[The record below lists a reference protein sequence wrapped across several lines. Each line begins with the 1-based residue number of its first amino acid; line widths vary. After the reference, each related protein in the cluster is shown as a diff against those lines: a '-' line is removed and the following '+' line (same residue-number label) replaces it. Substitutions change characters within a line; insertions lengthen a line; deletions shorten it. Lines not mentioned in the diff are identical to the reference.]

1 MRSSFH
7 IGVDVGGTFT
17 DVVLWDRVGD
27 EAHSLKTLTTED
39 PAQGIFEGID
49 RILAAANVQG
59 CDVERF
65 VHATTLVANAII
77 ERRGART
84 ALVATTGFRDVLQ
97 IRRELRYD
105 LFEQHLQFPDPL
117 IPRARRLEL
126 AERMDARGNPA
137 LVPGRDDL
145 DALLAQIEGLDVDS
159 VAVSLI
165 NSYANPA
172 HERLVGDLLAER
184 APGLA
189 VSLSSDVLPQI
200 KEYERTSAT
209 AINAYV
215 QPIVARYLGE
225 LSRGLAERGCSAP
238 VLVMT
243 STGGVVSH
251 ATAERL
257 PILLVESGPAAG
269 AIFAARLSELAG
281 SRNVVAF
288 DMGGTTAKVCVVEES
303 RPQIRTDHEVART
316 ARFRSGSGMPIG
328 IPVFDLLEIG
338 AGGGSIAEVD
348 ATGLVRVGPRSAA
361 ARPGPACYGLG
372 GTEPTVTDANLVLGY
387 LDEDALFRDRRLDRD
402 AALRALDQHVAK
414 PTEMDPV
421 EAALTVY
428 RIVTETM
435 AEALRIR
442 TVEAN
447 VDARGLELVSFGGA
461 AGVHAVDLARRLGIR
476 RVVCPSRSGVFSAA
490 GLLAAPLAVDVSRTW
505 IAPLGELTARAV
517 RNRFEALRAQADDVL
532 ERAGAD
538 VARREYS
545 ADMSYVGQEFEVDV
559 ALPSLPRDRG
569 GMERMAQWF
578 EERYQRLRG
587 RRLEGYEPR
596 IVTWRVRAAADD
608 PPLSSGFL
616 ATGGGD
622 GDAPAGSRRVFL
634 GGRWSEVPVFD
645 WRGLPAG
652 AAMAGPAVVQHTD
665 TALVLPDRASLE
677 VDQWRRL
684 VVATGVEE
692 LADVA

>member
-7 IGVDVGGTFT
+7 LGVDVGGTFT
-17 DVVLWDRVGD
+17 DVVLWDVVRD

-49 RILAAANVQG
+49 GILAAANVDAGQ
-59 CDVERF
+59 VERF
-65 VHATTLVANAII
+65 VHATTLVANALI
-77 ERRGART
+77 ERRGARV
-84 ALVATTGFRDVLQ
+84 ALVATAGFRDILQ

-105 LFEQHLQFPDPL
+105 LFEQHLRFPEPL
-117 IPRARRLEL
+117 IPRSRRLEL
-126 AERMDARGNPA
+126 PERMDARGDA
-137 LVPGRDDL
+137 VLVPGRAEL
-145 DALLAQIEGLDVDS
+145 EALLAKIERLDIES
-159 VAVSLI
+159 MAVALL

-172 HERLVGDLLAER
+172 HERLVGELLAER
-184 APGLA
+184 MPGVA
-189 VSLSSDVLPQI
+189 VSLSSEVLPQI

-215 QPIVARYLGE
+215 QPIVASYLRD
-225 LSRGLAERGCSAP
+225 LSRGLAARGCSAP

-243 STGGVVSH
+243 SSGGVVSH
-251 ATAERL
+251 DTAERL

-281 SRNVVAF
+281 SRDVVAF
-288 DMGGTTAKVCVVEES
+288 DMGGTTAKVCVVEEGKP
-303 RPQIRTDHEVART
+303 RIRTDHEVART

-372 GTEPTVTDANLVLGY
+372 GTQPTVTDANLVLGY
-387 LDEDALFRDRRLDRD
+387 LDQDALIGERPLDRD
-402 AALRALDQHVAK
+402 AALRALDAHVAG
-414 PTEMDPV
+414 PTGTDAV

-435 AEALRIR
+435 AEAVRIR
-442 TVEAN
+442 TVETN
-447 VDARGLELVSFGGA
+447 VDARRLELVSFGGA
-461 AGVHAVDLARRLGIR
+461 AGIHAVDLARRLGIP

-505 IAPLGELTARAV
+505 IAALSELTADAV
-517 RNRFEALRAQADDVL
+517 QERFGALRQQADGVI
-532 ERAGAD
+532 EGAGAD
-538 VARREYS
+538 VALRTYS
-545 ADMSYVGQEFEVDV
+545 ADMSYVGQESEVDV
-559 ALPSLPRDRG
+559 TLPSLPRDGR
-569 GMERMAQWF
+569 GMEQLAQAF
-578 EERYQRLRG
+578 EERYRRVRG
-587 RRLEGYEPR
+587 RSLEGYGAR
-596 IVTWRVRAAADD
+596 IVTWRVRASAGD

-622 GDAPAGSRRVFL
+622 GMPTGSRDVFL

-645 WRGLPAG
+645 WRGLPTG
-652 AAMAGPAVVQHTD
+652 ATVAGPAVVQHTD
-665 TALVLPDRASLE
+665 TALVLPDGTSLE
-677 VDQWRRL
+677 VDGWRRL
-684 VVATGVEE
+684 VVATGAEE
-692 LADVA
+692 LSDAG